1 MTATPETDAPDA
13 DAPDAGLTAAL
24 GAAAKS
30 VGPMPAGFVPD
41 LPDAGKPL
49 EQERTLRKQELAAAF
64 RLFARFGFAEGVTGH
79 ITARDPEFAD
89 RFWVNPFGMS
99 FSQIRARDLILVDHA
114 GNVVEGDRP
123 VNRAAFVIHSQV
135 HQARPDVVA
144 AAHTHSVHGKAFS
157 SLGIA
162 LDPITQD
169 ACAFFED
176 HGVYAGYR
184 GVVNEADEGR
194 RIGAALAGCKAV
206 ILQNHGLL
214 TVGASVAEAAWYF
227 ITMERSC
234 QAQLL
239 AMAAG
244 TPRLIDGEMARV
256 VRDQISGPLP
266 GWFQFRPLWDQI
278 TAEEPD
284 LLT

>member
-1 MTATPETDAPDA
+1 MPLTPTAEQQA
-13 DAPDAGLTAAL
+13 
-24 GAAAKS
+24 S
-30 VGPMPAGFVPD
+30 VGQMTEGVT
-41 LPDAGKPL
+41 LPLPPQNPTI
-49 EQERTLRKQELAAAF
+49 EEERQIRKQELAAAF
-64 RLFARFGFAEGVTGH
+64 RLFARFGFSEGVAGH
-79 ITARDPEFAD
+79 ITARDPENPSA
-89 RFWVNPFGMS
+89 FWVNPFGMS
-99 FSQIRARDLILVDHA
+99 FSQIRVSDLILVDHD
-114 GNVVEGDRP
+114 GTLLEGKRP
-123 VNRAAFVIHSQV
+123 VNNAAFCIHSEV
-135 HQARPDVVA
+135 HRARPDVVA

-157 SLGIA
+157 SLGIM

-169 ACAFFED
+169 SCAFHND
-176 HGVYAGYR
+176 HGLYSDYR
-184 GVVNEADEGR
+184 GVVNDTEEGR
-194 RIGAALAGCKAV
+194 KIGMALAGYKAV

-244 TPRLIDGEMARV
+244 APKQIDSETAAM
-256 VRDQISGPLP
+256 VRAQISGPLA

-284 LLT
+284 LFD